1 MFSVG
6 KSVKA
11 KVINMSSQDHDDK
24 TSQLGSLK
32 RQWLWMIGLWSG
44 SVIALFIVVK
54 ILKVLMTAAGLR

>member
-6 KSVKA
+6 KSVKV

>member
-1 MFSVG
+1 ML
-6 KSVKA
+6 
-11 KVINMSSQDHDDK
+11 NQDRDDK

-54 ILKVLMTAAGLR
+54 ILKVLMAAAGLR